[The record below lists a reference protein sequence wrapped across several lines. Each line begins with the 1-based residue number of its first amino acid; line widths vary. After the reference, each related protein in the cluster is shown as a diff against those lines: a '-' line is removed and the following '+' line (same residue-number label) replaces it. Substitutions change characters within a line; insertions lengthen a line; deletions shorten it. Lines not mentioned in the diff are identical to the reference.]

1 MMLFKKK
8 NFIRENIEDEI
19 NRKERVQRY
28 FFLIVGCFL
37 LAVAFNMFFSPN
49 NLVTGGVSGLAIVIN
64 KITGLSTTIFIAI
77 SYIVLLITSYIVLGR
92 KETRHTIIGSICYP
106 LFVYLTKDLA
116 SIITINVDEMLL
128 ICIFGA
134 FIHGIGSGLTFKYG
148 FSSGGTDVICQ
159 IMSKYLKISIGDS
172 MRIINTIIILGSGF
186 FIGGPGVVYAWEN
199 VMYAIIIVY
208 IVSLLNDKLLLG
220 ISDSKAFYVIT
231 EHETAVKNFLLKE
244 IGKGVTVIEGR
255 GGYTGDRKKVIMCVV
270 PTRQYFLAKE
280 GIIEIDKQAIVLIN
294 DVYQSLGIE

>member
-1 MMLFKKK
+1 MLFSKKIMK
-8 NFIRENIEDEI
+8 ENITDEI

-49 NLVTGGVSGLAIVIN
+49 NLVTGGVSGIAIVVN
-64 KITGLSTTIFIAI
+64 KLTGLSTSVFIAI
-77 SYIVLLITSYIVLGR
+77 SYTILLIISYIVLGR

-106 LFVYLTKDLA
+106 LFVYLTRNLA
-116 SIITINVDEMLL
+116 DMITINVNEMLL

-134 FIHGIGSGLTFKYG
+134 LIHGIGSGLTFKYG
-148 FSSGGTDVICQ
+148 FSSGGTDIICQ
-159 IMSKYLKISIGDS
+159 IMSKYFKITIGDS
-172 MRIINTIIILGSGF
+172 MRILNTTIIIGSGF

-231 EHETAVKNFLLKE
+231 DHETSVKAFLLNE
-244 IGKGVTVIEGR
+244 IGKGVTVVEGR

-270 PTRQYFLAKE
+270 PTRLYFLAKE
-280 GIIEIDKQAIVLIN
+280 GILEIDKQAIVLIN
-294 DVYQSLGIE
+294 DVYQSIGIE